1 MSEQNQEQKL
11 PSKEELIAFLQEQI
25 DVKKLQVELQELN
38 TRLAKGKAEELQ
50 ALSFVAQVTNPQ
62 AATPPPPNAQPHI
75 LTEEDMQQHPELSEQ
90 GFKVGDEVLMTT
102 EEREEQNDDDAAPK
116 QRSLKKSK

>member
-1 MSEQNQEQKL
+1 MSEQTTEQKL

-62 AATPPPPNAQPHI
+62 ATTPPDATPHT
-75 LTEEDMQQHPELSEQ
+75 LTEEDIKENPELVEQ
-90 GFKVGDEVLMTT
+90 GFKVGDEVLVAK
-102 EEREEQNDDDAAPK
+102 EEPK
-116 QRSLKKSK
+116 QRSLKKNK